1 MLFDSVP
8 LVLVPVLVGFILG
21 PKALGGMLGG
31 SIFPG
36 LFVAISMTSGGG
48 AWDNAKKYIEDGNFG
63 GKGSDAHKAA
73 VTGDTVGDPYKDTAG
88 PAINPLLKIIN
99 IVALLIIPFLGYPPR
114 PGRPAEAPPP

>member
-1 MLFDSVP
+1 ML
-8 LVLVPVLVGFILG
+8 LG
-21 PKALGGMLGG
+21 T
-31 SIFPG
+31 IVTG

-48 AWDNAKKYIEDGNFG
+48 AWDNAKKYIEEGNHG

-99 IVALLIIPFLGYPPR
+99 SVALLLVPVLGKMMH
-114 PGRPAEAPPP
+114 